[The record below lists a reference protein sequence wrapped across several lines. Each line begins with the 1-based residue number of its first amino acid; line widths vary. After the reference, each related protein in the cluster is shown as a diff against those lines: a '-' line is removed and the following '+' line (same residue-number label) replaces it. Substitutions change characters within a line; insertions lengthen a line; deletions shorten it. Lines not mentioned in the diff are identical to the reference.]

1 MVKHVILWQ
10 LKDEFSEDEKK
21 KNTKTLEKSRVFKLF
36 IGLSN
41 TLISIY

>member
-1 MVKHVILWQ
+1 MPLYRKYMFL
-10 LKDEFSEDEKK
+10 EKK